1 MQRILFIA
9 DVHLT
14 AGNARQRQL
23 LSAFLDRCLFPG
35 DALYIIGDLFDYW
48 ANNAAVR
55 QAHAWVFEKLSRIC
69 ATGSRVGLLIGN
81 RDFLLRK
88 SMVER
93 YGVMLLDE
101 EAAVEADGKKF
112 LLAHGHTLCLSD
124 TRFLRY
130 RARMWPLF
138 RALDRVLPGCIENY
152 LAQRFQKR
160 SKKVIEAQ
168 EPARFLFTRSAIEE
182 KFRSGFDYVICG
194 HTHRQE
200 TFCTGHHCFH
210 ALPAWEA
217 ASAHYLEFN
226 DGQLKLHRFEPFSGA

>member
-14 AGNARQRQL
+14 AGNDGQRRL
-23 LSAFLDRCLFPG
+23 LTAFLDRCLFPG

-55 QAHAWVFEKLSRIC
+55 QAYAWVFEKLGQVC
-69 ATGSRVGLLIGN
+69 TTGSRVGLLIGN
-81 RDFLLRK
+81 RDFLLRR

-93 YGVMLLDE
+93 YGVAFLDE
-101 EAAVEADGKKF
+101 EAAIAADGKKF

-138 RALDRVLPGCIENY
+138 RALDRVLPGCLENY
-152 LAQRFQKR
+152 LAQRFQQR
-160 SKKVIEAQ
+160 SKKVIGSQ
-168 EPARFLFTRSAIEE
+168 DPARFLFTRSAIEG
-182 KFRSGFDYVICG
+182 KFRAGFDYVICG
-194 HTHRQE
+194 HTHKRE
-200 TFCTGHHCFH
+200 TFCSGSHCFY
-210 ALPAWEA
+210 ALPAWEET
-217 ASAHYLEFN
+217 SGHYLEYTS
-226 DGQLKLHRFEPFSGA
+226 GQLKLHRFAPFAGR